1 MREAQKTRRSP
12 SQAASPTKTDALEVN
27 EFSEVHADMCQ
38 ALADAKR
45 IRILYAIDEQ
55 PRHVTA
61 LARDLGLPQ
70 PTVSRHLRVLRQRCL
85 VRGER
90 DGSAVVYHLAD
101 PRVIE
106 ALDTMQAVT
115 LDAVDRLP
123 EH

>member
-1 MREAQKTRRSP
+1 VVRVDELT
-12 SQAASPTKTDALEVN
+12 
-27 EFSEVHADMCQ
+27 EFSFAQAMMCR

-85 VRGER
+85 VRSER
-90 DGSAVVYHLAD
+90 DGSSVIYHLAD

-106 ALDTMQAVT
+106 V
-115 LDAVDRLP
+115 LDAVQDVTVDALSRHRR
-123 EH
+123 E